1 MPYLTASSKSTPM
14 KQIALFLIT
23 TVSLFACTPKQ
34 TESSSNT
41 DDAAMADFKENSKVI
56 LAGFENF
63 SKNDLNAFGAQVSD
77 SVKVHGPAYGEE
89 ALTNKT
95 IQIQRLQG
103 FHKLLINIKA
113 NDIKLLPGLDDVTFK
128 PDGGVRAYVRWTDDA
143 IANGAKIEHK
153 FYGVYQFN
161 KDHKI
166 VDIDEYFDVNG
177 LIKAATEP
185 KK

>member
-1 MPYLTASSKSTPM
+1 MKKILLFTFAVIMLIACNSKQSDT
-14 KQIALFLIT
+14 
-23 TVSLFACTPKQ
+23 
-34 TESSSNT
+34 SSNT
-41 DDAAMADFKENSKVI
+41 DDLSMADFKENSKVVTD
-56 LAGFENF
+56 GFENF
-63 SKNDLNAFGAQVSD
+63 SKNDLTTFSDFVSD
-77 SVKVHGPAYGEE
+77 TVKVHGPAYGEE

-95 IQIQRLQG
+95 ILMQRLQG
-103 FHKLLINIKA
+103 FHKILSNIKA
-113 NDIKLLPGLDDVTFK
+113 NDIKLLPGVDEVTFK

-166 VDIDEYFDVNG
+166 VDIDEYMDVTG
-177 LIKAATEP
+177 LIIAAT